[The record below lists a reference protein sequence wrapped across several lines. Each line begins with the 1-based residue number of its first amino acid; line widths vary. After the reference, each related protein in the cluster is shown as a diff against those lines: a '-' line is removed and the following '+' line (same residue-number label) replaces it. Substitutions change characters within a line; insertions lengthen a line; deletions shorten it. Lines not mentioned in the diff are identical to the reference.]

1 MNRQYDEPDD
11 GRVVADMSGVE
22 RRSVL
27 LPRVR
32 KKGVRAELQPAEE
45 ENTPSYHEDLLNH
58 EQRKWYILGTLKAS
72 MMIAAVYAIGFF
84 IAIVLM
90 LLFWNH

>member
-1 MNRQYDEPDD
+1 MNRQYDEADD

-32 KKGVRAELQPAEE
+32 KKGVRAELQPVEE
-45 ENTPSYHEDLLNH
+45 ENTPAYEGELINH

-72 MMIAAVYAIGFF
+72 MMIGAVYAIGFL

>member
-1 MNRQYDEPDD
+1 MNRPHDESDD

-22 RRSVL
+22 RRSII
-27 LPRVR
+27 LPRMQ
-32 KKGVRAELQPAEE
+32 KKGVRAELMPAEE
-45 ENTPSYHEDLLNH
+45 ENTPAYEGDILNK

-72 MMIAAVYAIGFF
+72 LMIGAVYAIGFF

-90 LLFWNH
+90 LLIWNH